1 MDVQVAKED
10 LLGARDKHLVGGVHD
25 GLLGLRDGGCR
36 ARLRC
41 HDAGLFVLAKTA
53 FAYVLEPETEND
65 EE

>member
-1 MDVQVAKED
+1 MDVQVTKED
-10 LLGARDKHLVGGVHD
+10 LLGTRDKHLVGGVRD
-25 GLLGLRDGGCR
+25 GLLGLLDGGCR

-53 FAYVLEPETEND
+53 FAYVSEPETEND